1 MPLVLKDIASV
12 AVMITQIAT
21 CAVLLIKP
29 LREWVMG
36 MEDVREGQRC
46 LLRSQI
52 VRTYYRNVDG
62 QELKQFEYENLVS
75 CYKAY
80 KSLGGNSFIDHIYDE
95 MEKWTIH

>member
-1 MPLVLKDIASV
+1 MTLKDIASIALMV
-12 AVMITQIAT
+12 TQIIT

-36 MEDVREGQRC
+36 VEDVREGQRC

-52 VRTYYRNVDG
+52 VRIYYHNLDN
-62 QELKQFEYENLVS
+62 QTLKQYEYELLVA

-80 KSLGGNSFIDHIYDE
+80 KRLGGNSFIDHINDE
-95 MEKWTIH
+95 MQTWTIH

>member
-1 MPLVLKDIASV
+1 MALTEIAGIS
-12 AVMITQIAT
+12 VMITQIVT

-36 MEDVREGQRC
+36 MGDVREGQRC

-52 VRTYYRNVDG
+52 VRIYYHNLDNLRLR
-62 QELKQFEYENLVS
+62 QYEYELLVA

-80 KSLGGNSFIDHIYDE
+80 KRLGGNSFIDHIYEE
-95 MEKWTIH
+95 MQTWTIH

>member
-1 MPLVLKDIASV
+1 MTISNIA
-12 AVMITQIAT
+12 AIALAITQIAT

-36 MEDVREGQRC
+36 VEDVREGQRC

-52 VRTYYRNVDG
+52 VRTYYHNVDT
-62 QELKQFEYENLVS
+62 QTLKQYEYENMIA

-80 KSLGGNSFIDHIYDE
+80 KRLGGNSFVDHIHEE
-95 MEKWTIH
+95 METWTIH

>member
-1 MPLVLKDIASV
+1 MTLTNIAGV
-12 AVMITQIAT
+12 AVMITQIVT

-36 MEDVREGQRC
+36 TEDVREGQRC

-52 VRTYYRNVDG
+52 VRIYYHNLDHQTLR
-62 QELKQFEYENLVS
+62 QYEYELLVA

-80 KSLGGNSFIDHIYDE
+80 KRMGGNSFIEHIYDE
-95 MEKWTIH
+95 MQTWTIH

>member
-1 MPLVLKDIASV
+1 MTISNIA
-12 AVMITQIAT
+12 AIALAITQIVT

-36 MEDVREGQRC
+36 VEDVREGQRC

-52 VRTYYRNVDG
+52 VRTYYHNVDT
-62 QELKQFEYENLVS
+62 QTLKQYEYENMIA

-80 KSLGGNSFIDHIYDE
+80 KRLGGNSFVDHIHGE
-95 MEKWTIH
+95 METWTIH

>member
-1 MPLVLKDIASV
+1 MTISNIA
-12 AVMITQIAT
+12 AIALAITQIIT

-36 MEDVREGQRC
+36 VEDVREGQRC

-52 VRTYYRNVDG
+52 VRTYYHNVDT
-62 QELKQFEYENLVS
+62 QTLKQYEYENMIA

-80 KSLGGNSFIDHIYDE
+80 KRLGGNSFVDHIHEE
-95 MEKWTIH
+95 METWTIH

>member
-1 MPLVLKDIASV
+1 MVIKEIASI

-36 MEDVREGQRC
+36 VEDVREGQRC

-52 VRTYYRNVDG
+52 VRIYYHNVDN
-62 QELKQFEYENLVS
+62 QTLRQYEYELLVA

-80 KSLGGNSFIDHIYDE
+80 KRLKGNSFIDHIYQE
-95 MEKWTIH
+95 MQTWTIH

>member
-1 MPLVLKDIASV
+1 MTISNIA
-12 AVMITQIAT
+12 AIALTITQIAT

-36 MEDVREGQRC
+36 VEDVREGQRC

-52 VRTYYRNVDG
+52 VRTYYHNVDT
-62 QELKQFEYENLVS
+62 QTLKQYEYENMVA

-80 KSLGGNSFIDHIYDE
+80 KRLGGNSFVDHIHEE
-95 MEKWTIH
+95 METWTIH

>member
-1 MPLVLKDIASV
+1 MTISNIATI
-12 AVMITQIAT
+12 ALAITQIAT

-36 MEDVREGQRC
+36 VEDVREGQRC

-52 VRTYYRNVDG
+52 VRTYYHNVDT
-62 QELKQFEYENLVS
+62 QTLKQYEYENMVA

-80 KSLGGNSFIDHIYDE
+80 KRLGGNSFVDHIREE
-95 MEKWTIH
+95 METWTIH

>member
-1 MPLVLKDIASV
+1 MTISNIA
-12 AVMITQIAT
+12 AIALAITQIAT

-36 MEDVREGQRC
+36 VEDVREGQRC

-52 VRTYYRNVDG
+52 VRTYYHNVDT
-62 QELKQFEYENLVS
+62 QTLKQYEYENMVA

-80 KSLGGNSFIDHIYDE
+80 KRLGGNSFVDHIHEE
-95 MEKWTIH
+95 METWTIH

>member
-1 MPLVLKDIASV
+1 MGLANIASIALMV
-12 AVMITQIAT
+12 TQITT

-52 VRTYYRNVDG
+52 VKIYYHHVDSKT
-62 QELKQFEYENLVS
+62 LKQYDYENLVA

-80 KSLGGNSFIDHIYDE
+80 KKLGGNSFIDHIYEE
-95 MEKWTIH
+95 MQEWIIH

>member
-1 MPLVLKDIASV
+1 MTLKDIASIALMV
-12 AVMITQIAT
+12 TQITT

-36 MEDVREGQRC
+36 VEDVREGQRC

-52 VRTYYRNVDG
+52 VRIYYHNLDN
-62 QELKQFEYENLVS
+62 QTLKQYEYELLVA

-80 KSLGGNSFIDHIYDE
+80 KRLGGNSFIEHIYDE
-95 MEKWTIH
+95 MQTWTIH

>member
-1 MPLVLKDIASV
+1 MTVSNIAAIALS
-12 AVMITQIAT
+12 ITQILT
-21 CAVLLIKP
+21 CAILLIKP

-52 VRTYYRNVDG
+52 VRIYYSNLDT
-62 QELKQFEYENLVS
+62 QTMKQYEYEHMTA

-80 KSLGGNSFIDHIYDE
+80 KRLGGNSFIDHIYSE
-95 MEKWTIH
+95 METWTIH

>member
-1 MPLVLKDIASV
+1 MTISNIA
-12 AVMITQIAT
+12 AAALAITQIAT

-36 MEDVREGQRC
+36 VEDVREGQRC

-52 VRTYYRNVDG
+52 VRTYYHNVDT
-62 QELKQFEYENLVS
+62 QTLKQYEYENMIA

-80 KSLGGNSFIDHIYDE
+80 KRLGGNSFVDHIHGE
-95 MEKWTIH
+95 METWTIH

>member
-1 MPLVLKDIASV
+1 MTLKDIASI
-12 AVMITQIAT
+12 ALSITQIIT

-36 MEDVREGQRC
+36 VGAMREGQRC

-52 VRTYYRNVDG
+52 VRIYYHNCHDHTMR
-62 QELKQFEYENLVS
+62 QYEYENLVA

-80 KSLGGNSFIDHIYDE
+80 KQLGGNSFVDHIYEE
-95 MEKWTIH
+95 MQHWKIE

>member
-1 MPLVLKDIASV
+1 MAIQNIATV
-12 AVMITQIAT
+12 ALCITQIAT

-29 LREWVMG
+29 LRLWLIG

-52 VRTYYRNVDG
+52 VRIYYRNV
-62 QELKQFEYENLVS
+62 ESETLKQYEYENLVK

-80 KSLGGNSFIDHIYDE
+80 KKLGGNSFIDHIYEE
-95 MEKWTIH
+95 MQTWAIH

>member
-1 MPLVLKDIASV
+1 LTLKDIASIALMV
-12 AVMITQIAT
+12 TQIAT

-36 MEDVREGQRC
+36 VEDVREGQRC

-52 VRTYYRNVDG
+52 VRIYYHNLDN
-62 QELKQFEYENLVS
+62 QTLKQYEYELLVA

-80 KSLGGNSFIDHIYDE
+80 KRLGGNSFIEHIYDE
-95 MEKWTIH
+95 MQTWTIH

>member
-1 MPLVLKDIASV
+1 MTISNIA
-12 AVMITQIAT
+12 AIALAITQIAT

-36 MEDVREGQRC
+36 VEDVREGQRC

-52 VRTYYRNVDG
+52 VRTYYHNVDT
-62 QELKQFEYENLVS
+62 QTLKQYEYENMVA

-80 KSLGGNSFIDHIYDE
+80 KRLGGNSFVDHIHEE
-95 MEKWTIH
+95 METWSIH

>member
-1 MPLVLKDIASV
+1 MTISNIAAV
-12 AVMITQIAT
+12 ALAITQIAT

-36 MEDVREGQRC
+36 VEDVREGQRC

-52 VRTYYRNVDG
+52 VRTYYHNVDT
-62 QELKQFEYENLVS
+62 QTLKQYEYENMIA

-80 KSLGGNSFIDHIYDE
+80 KRLGGNSFVDHIHEE
-95 MEKWTIH
+95 METWTIH

>member
-1 MPLVLKDIASV
+1 MTLHDIAST
-12 AVMITQIAT
+12 ALMITQIAT

-36 MEDVREGQRC
+36 IGDVREGQRC

-52 VRTYYRNVDG
+52 VRIYYHNVDR
-62 QELKQFEYENLVS
+62 QTMRQYEYENMVA

-80 KSLGGNSFIDHIYDE
+80 KKLGGNSFIDHIHEE
-95 MEKWTIH
+95 METWTIH